1 MISFF
6 NSLWGGIVETS
17 FIEFVAVF
25 STTIYVFLAAKRM
38 LLCWLFAFIGSSLF
52 VYLCYISQLYIE
64 SILQLFYVV
73 MAVIGWLSWKDLNSN
88 HFNIKKWSFY
98 KHLIIIIFSSII
110 TLNLG
115 FIFDKYSN
123 QVNPYIDAGTTCF
136 SLVATYMVTKKIIG
150 NWIYWIFIDLVSM
163 YLYAERSY
171 YLTAVQYGVFSLLAL
186 YGFITW
192 QNEYKRQNKC

>member
-1 MISFF
+1 MF
-6 NSLWGGIVETS
+6 G
-17 FIEFVAVF
+17 
-25 STTIYVFLAAKRM
+25 
-38 LLCWLFAFIGSSLF
+38 LLRQSHQ
-52 VYLCYISQLYIE
+52 LCQYGQRTQ
-64 SILQLFYVV
+64 SI
-73 MAVIGWLSWKDLNSN
+73 
-88 HFNIKKWSFY
+88 
-98 KHLIIIIFSSII
+98 SSII